1 MKENQ
6 ANVIESQDNTI
17 VPSLEIPSFDYNKL
31 DEIIQGE
38 KEQQKLLNEILEY
51 QKKIS
56 DYYVPTDEEK
66 KKQKQEQQK
75 KLEEELKLQKELEEE
90 QEQLDLELQQEKE
103 YQEEYNAQV
112 LQQLT
117 LLNENIAK
125 VEFVNQNT
133 NGYLYILCFGFLFA
147 FVMSFIYKTIRKFL

>member
-6 ANVIESQDNTI
+6 TNVTTESHENTI
-17 VPSLEIPSFDYNKL
+17 VPSIEIPSFDYNKL

-56 DYYVPTDEEK
+56 DYYVPTDEQI

-75 KLEEELKLQKELEEE
+75 KQEEELQLQKELEEE
-90 QEQLDLELQQEKE
+90 QEQLDLELQKEK
-103 YQEEYNAQV
+103 QAQQEYNQEI
-112 LQQLT
+112 LHQLT
-117 LLNENIAK
+117 TLNENIAK

-133 NGYLYILCFGFLFA
+133 NAYLYILCFGYPPL
-147 FVMSFIYKTIRKFL
+147 

>member
-75 KLEEELKLQKELEEE
+75 KLEEELKLQQELEEE
-90 QEQLDLELQQEKE
+90 QEQLDLELQQEKQA
-103 YQEEYNAQV
+103 QEEYNAQV

-117 LLNENIAK
+117 MLNK
-125 VEFVNQNT
+125 RH
-133 NGYLYILCFGFLFA
+133 
-147 FVMSFIYKTIRKFL
+147 YKSKQKTKT

>member
-1 MKENQ
+1 MGENQ
-6 ANVIESQDNTI
+6 ELTNSI
-17 VPSLEIPSFDYNKL
+17 PSLDIPPFDYNKL

-75 KLEEELKLQKELEEE
+75 KLEEEQKIQKELEEE
-90 QEQLDLELQQEKE
+90 QEQLDLELQQEKQA
-103 YQEEYNAQV
+103 QEEYNAQV

-147 FVMSFIYKTIRKFL
+147 FVMSFIYKTIKKFL

>member
-51 QKKIS
+51 QKFFS
-56 DYYVPTDEEK
+56 DT
-66 KKQKQEQQK
+66 
-75 KLEEELKLQKELEEE
+75 LK
-90 QEQLDLELQQEKE
+90 
-103 YQEEYNAQV
+103 
-112 LQQLT
+112 
-117 LLNENIAK
+117 
-125 VEFVNQNT
+125 
-133 NGYLYILCFGFLFA
+133 
-147 FVMSFIYKTIRKFL
+147 SH

>member
-147 FVMSFIYKTIRKFL
+147 FVMSFMRCL